1 MVQHINEKEF
11 ENEVLKKE
19 GVVVVDFF
27 ANWCRPCSMLAP
39 VLEEVQ
45 SEMGNIKIVK
55 VNIDEN
61 QKVAKEYRI
70 TNIPTIKIFKNGKEI
85 ITRAG
90 FLPKE
95 SLIEFIEKT
104 I

>member
-1 MVQHINEKEF
+1 MVKHINEKEF
-11 ENEVLKKE
+11 EDEVLKEK
-19 GVVVVDFF
+19 GLVVVDFF

-39 VLEEVQ
+39 LLEEIQ
-45 SEMGNIKIVK
+45 EEMKNIKIVK

-61 QKVAKEYRI
+61 QKVAKDYRI
-70 TNIPTIKIFKNGKEI
+70 TNIPTIKIFKNGEEY
-85 ITRAG
+85 ITKTG

-95 SLIEFIEKT
+95 SLIEFIEKS